1 MAASPLPLIEKNT
14 KDTADNVAVGNDK
27 LASVNEAI
35 NKQTGVLSDYIEHLK
50 SDAARS
56 RLLEN
61 NASNN
66 GSATGPRNVGAA
78 RGASEAVGGA
88 LAGLGGILG
97 GVLGGVGSAALGA
110 GVGILGAALPV
121 LAAGLAT
128 FANPVTL
135 IGGAALVT
143 FFGGLAGVTWI
154 FGEGLKSIGNGFSAI
169 SVGIADLGR
178 VGETTDTESLI
189 AAGKALTAFL
199 GEVGSVDNLFGA
211 VVTFLVGDLSNI
223 ANGLER
229 LNSINVNDA
238 NLKNA
243 AASLNA
249 FFKELSAG
257 SLWDSIKGS
266 IATSITPD
274 LTGLANSLS
283 AMSAV
288 TFDLQKFKDLGQG
301 MREISGPLA
310 DFAGSGIL
318 GNFVGKN
325 SLTDLADGL
334 TALNGTQVDR
344 LGIVSAGFGAVNSEL
359 WEFTKTGL
367 VANFV
372 GKNAILDLADGITY
386 LNNAQ
391 VDRLGIVNDGLNIIK
406 DSLLAYT
413 GTGFLANFVGKNAI
427 TDLTD
432 AATDMNERLGTEE
445 QLQKAKKASES
456 LMAIK
461 DGLLSFTGASFVSS
475 LAGVGAAIF
484 DFFSGDQSPIKQVM
498 GIVENVDALTQGA
511 NALGLIAENLNKFG
525 AINFDGSNFDI
536 KGFANDLKEAVP
548 IIEGA
553 IMGDDGGW
561 FGKKIFGL
569 ASPEVDYKKAAES
582 IDVLRSALKVDAV
595 AGQASTGGASAA
607 SNIVNNYVTNNYVTN
622 SSSGG
627 GGSTTIMG
635 VTAEIGGGRPDRS
648 DRR

>member
-35 NKQTGVLSDYIEHLK
+35 NRQTGVLSDYIEHLK
-50 SDAARS
+50 SDTARS

-61 NASNN
+61 NASNR
-66 GSATGPRNVGAA
+66 GPASGPRNVGALQ
-78 RGASEAVGGA
+78 GASEAVGGV
-88 LAGLGGILG
+88 LAGLGGLLG
-97 GVLGGVGSAALGA
+97 GVLGGAGSAVLGA

-128 FANPVTL
+128 LANPVTL
-135 IGGAALVT
+135 IGGGALVA
-143 FFGGLAGVTWI
+143 FFLGLSGVTWI
-154 FGEGLKSIGNGFSAI
+154 FGEGLKSIGSGFSAI
-169 SVGIADLGR
+169 SKGIEDLGR

-189 AAGKALTAFL
+189 AAGKGLTAFL
-199 GEVGSVDNLFGA
+199 GEVGSVGNFFGA
-211 VVTFLVGDLSNI
+211 VVTFLTGDLSKI
-223 ANGLER
+223 ADGLNS
-229 LNSINVNDA
+229 LNSINVNDE

-243 AASLNA
+243 GASLNA

-266 IATSITPD
+266 ITTSITPD

-283 AMSAV
+283 ALSAV

-301 MREISGPLA
+301 MREIAGPLA

-334 TALNGTQVDR
+334 TALNATQVDR

-406 DSLLAYT
+406 GSLLDYT

-445 QLQKAKKASES
+445 QLLKAKKASES
-456 LMAIK
+456 LIAIK
-461 DGLLSFTGASFVSS
+461 EGLLSFTKASFVSS

-536 KGFANDLKEAVP
+536 KGFAEDLKEAVP

-569 ASPEVDYKKAAES
+569 ASPEIDYKKAAES
-582 IDVLRSALKVDAV
+582 IDVLRTALKVDAV
-595 AGQASTGGASAA
+595 AGQASAGGAAA

-622 SSSGG
+622 STSGG
-627 GGSTTIMG
+627 GAGPVIMG
-635 VTAEIGGGRPDRS
+635 VPAEIGGGRPDRS